1 MQKQDYET
9 LKIFLFVTVQ
19 QYCDCVKI
27 QAHIYDFRVKAFPV
41 MDAHARSVTRVDKYS
56 TVEHASDMD
65 IRVKASGRS
74 RFVDNF

>member
-1 MQKQDYET
+1 M
-9 LKIFLFVTVQ
+9 
-19 QYCDCVKI
+19 KI